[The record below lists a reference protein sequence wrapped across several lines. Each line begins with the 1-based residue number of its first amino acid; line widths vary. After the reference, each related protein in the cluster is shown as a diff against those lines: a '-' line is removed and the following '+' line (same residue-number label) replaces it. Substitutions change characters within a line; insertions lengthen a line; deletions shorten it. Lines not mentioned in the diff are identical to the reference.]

1 MIRVN
6 HARRS
11 RKQDNRQNILLN
23 IKFLYFLIFEKTS
36 FFFENFEAN
45 FEKCYHQYSKRYVI
59 RKKSD
64 DTCVNP
70 KIKHRIHQGM
80 WQVL

>member
-11 RKQDNRQNILLN
+11 RKHDGRQNIPRSDELFKLQRKLF
-23 IKFLYFLIFEKTS
+23 I
-36 FFFENFEAN
+36 ENFEAN

-59 RKKSD
+59 GKKSD
-64 DTCVNP
+64 
-70 KIKHRIHQGM
+70 KY
-80 WQVL
+80 LS